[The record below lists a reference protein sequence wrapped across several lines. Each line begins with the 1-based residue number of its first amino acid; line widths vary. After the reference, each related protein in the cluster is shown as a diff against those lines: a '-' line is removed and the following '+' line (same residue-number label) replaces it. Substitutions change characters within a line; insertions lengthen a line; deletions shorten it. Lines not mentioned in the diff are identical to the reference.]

1 MDPISL
7 IVGLIAGAALGALVV
22 DSRHRGRLG
31 VLEAQ
36 RAAGEEASQRERE
49 LFETGLAQM
58 KETFEGLASKSL
70 KSSNESFLGLASQ
83 SLKPL
88 RDELAKLERETKEM
102 EKTRSQ
108 AYGSLRTELQSLR
121 ESTQTLQEQSTALAT
136 ALKGSSRTR
145 GVIGEMILRN
155 IIEMAG
161 MTKHCDFLEQVQTPD
176 GGRPDI
182 VVNLPGKGQIP
193 IDAKF
198 PFAAYH
204 EAMETEDPA
213 ARESLLQQHATDLTR
228 HIDELRRRDYATA
241 LGGQIDFTVLF
252 LPGEHLLSAA
262 FEQKPELLERALA
275 DRILIAT
282 PVTLVALLRTVGLY
296 WKQHDLAEGAREI
309 QEQASELHKRIGI
322 FVGHLANLG
331 RNLGRA
337 QDAYNDAVGS
347 YEARV
352 LPAGRQLEAL
362 NATTGE
368 LEKLEPNEKVVR
380 TLKALPSPEE

>member
-1 MDPISL
+1 M
-7 IVGLIAGAALGALVV
+7 
-22 DSRHRGRLG
+22 
-31 VLEAQ
+31 
-36 RAAGEEASQRERE
+36 
-49 LFETGLAQM
+49 
-58 KETFEGLASKSL
+58 ASKSL

-331 RNLGRA
+331 KNLGRA

>member
-1 MDPISL
+1 
-7 IVGLIAGAALGALVV
+7 
-22 DSRHRGRLG
+22 
-31 VLEAQ
+31 
-36 RAAGEEASQRERE
+36 
-49 LFETGLAQM
+49 
-58 KETFEGLASKSL
+58 
-70 KSSNESFLGLASQ
+70 
-83 SLKPL
+83 
-88 RDELAKLERETKEM
+88 
-102 EKTRSQ
+102 
-108 AYGSLRTELQSLR
+108 
-121 ESTQTLQEQSTALAT
+121 
-136 ALKGSSRTR
+136 
-145 GVIGEMILRN
+145 MILRN

-309 QEQASELHKRIGI
+309 QEQASDLHKRIGI

-331 RNLGRA
+331 KNLGK
-337 QDAYNDAVGS
+337 
-347 YEARV
+347 V
-352 LPAGRQLEAL
+352 LYSCPLIG
-362 NATTGE
+362 TTFFS
-368 LEKLEPNEKVVR
+368 LITPW
-380 TLKALPSPEE
+380 TLRF